1 VYAAGRE
8 HVTHVWI
15 AGRARLVERRLQG
28 LDEQDLRDKAVWWQR
43 RISPSSEHRT
53 SLRE

>member
-15 AGRARLVERRLQG
+15 GGEARLQERQLAT
-28 LDEQDLRDKAVWWQR
+28 LDEQDLRDRAVWWQGR
-43 RISPSSEHRT
+43 MG
-53 SLRE
+53 